1 MSGGYTLTF
10 TLLTLTLA
18 LILAPPQ
25 ADAQTPTCTQW
36 GWGDWEVAPRYEGG
50 PPVSA
55 ANTCIGETRPTHRR
69 RPIPVAA
76 DGSSPCNG
84 TVTVAQPPVL
94 KTGRNAS
101 WSTTG
106 SATVTGTK
114 DCRDTRPKE
123 TFSAKAARAGDE
135 DVCKFDDGG
144 QGNAALLFNKDAHN
158 GSQEN
163 KPCILRSQR
172 HGRLIHLAW
181 LLDNPAG
188 RDYDRGYGGYPINLV
203 SGTRFE
209 HWLGKVKGE
218 GYGDWCHFDEE
229 ACRYQHYRF
238 KCTKIMKDDPDN
250 PGKKIWTG
258 RYKSEAKDPVW
269 KMNKAGTCPWK
280 YYTTWIDP
288 DTGNPFPAALCT
300 PASITDKDGG
310 DGCKDRVDPTP
321 TCDNPPCDT
330 PVDDPD
336 TNTPPPPTKGCASWS
351 PGKWYPGTDE
361 VCQGKDF
368 TQTRT
373 HICDKA
379 GTPGVA
385 KPADDTQAAVGTQDP
400 ATCCDV
406 WDTGY
411 NLEPA
416 APGYPNSGWQM
427 YVNNT
432 DNALAKLNSCTELEL
447 QRRCKTPH
455 TNFSP
460 KKLTMNGLVKDN
472 HTDWTPA
479 LDPATF
485 CKGEKKTQ
493 TRNWKPDAIAY
504 YKCNAPETRELEGTK
519 VCAKEDGVCGVDPDT
534 ARCDAG
540 TEEGFSAG
548 TAKDT
553 WTCKG
558 VDGGKDA
565 MCEVVHGVCTK
576 PATAVNQC
584 DAGTYFDEDTMNK
597 TWYCDS
603 TPPGVASAQSG
614 ICDLT
619 KNPGTDTCPCGPF
632 QGWTT
637 GGNPPA
643 VMDTGTQ
650 CCIRWDGAAP
660 WSCFTKDP
668 ASCVAPVCGSTL
680 NSCDSG
686 QSVNTGPSTW
696 DCFTLGVGGSG
707 GLVNCST
714 TAPAKCGL
722 THMTCIHGYPSFLST
737 KIWQCGPTATLTY
750 PSSELCDG
758 TNIRTDGKCGS
769 TEHTCDAGLLGIN
782 KTRPGSPWQCFGVYG
797 GSTANCD
804 RIGGTGPGECGSTYL
819 ACRPPAVVS
828 TLKVGSGAEWACGY
842 NGVPSGS
849 QGYDVCSTKHPQG
862 ADAICG
868 DNPSWTNQSCK
879 IGRAEQL
886 TDSHGRVIKNWRCIG
901 IGTGNDTGACCNHSS
916 CDSP

>member
-1 MSGGYTLTF
+1 MPMSPLSLRAVISGA
-10 TLLTLTLA
+10 LTLTLA
-18 LILAPPQ
+18 LILAPPP
-25 ADAQTPTCTQW
+25 ADAQTPTCVKW
-36 GWGDWEVAPRYEGG
+36 GWGAWEVAPRYEGG

-203 SGTRFE
+203 SGSRFE

-519 VCAKEDGVCGVDPDT
+519 VCAKEDGVCGAAPNHAKPVSGL
-534 ARCDAG
+534 CDAG
-540 TEEGFSAG
+540 TMENYNDKVA
-548 TAKDT
+548 TKIT
-553 WTCKG
+553 WDCKG
-558 VDGGKDA
+558 VDGGKDSPQ
-565 MCEVVHGVCTK
+565 CETPVTRGVCAASPSK
-576 PATAVNQC
+576 VGDCDVGNAIGEDSVN
-584 DAGTYFDEDTMNK
+584 K
-597 TWYCDS
+597 IWYCEG
-603 TPPGVASAQSG
+603 TPAGVDEAKSGECSLTGQPVSACGS
-614 ICDLT
+614 
-619 KNPGTDTCPCGPF
+619 TCPTSSPPI
-632 QGWTT
+632 WTES
-637 GGNPPA
+637 GNR
-643 VMDTGTQ
+643 
-650 CCIRWDGAAP
+650 CCATWTNGNTIGCFSKDAT
-660 WSCFTKDP
+660 SC
-668 ASCVAPVCGSTL
+668 AAPVCGTTL
-680 NSCDSG
+680 KTCSNGLPVPSASIDTWMCISMGPDG
-686 QSVNTGPSTW
+686 KGASVS
-696 DCFTLGVGGSG
+696 
-707 GLVNCST
+707 CST
-714 TAPAKCGL
+714 TA
-722 THMTCIHGYPSFLST
+722 
-737 KIWQCGPTATLTY
+737 QCPGIGVNNQFG
-750 PSSELCDG
+750 EQG
-758 TNIRTDGKCGS
+758 GKCYYEYISGYSGS
-769 TEHTCDAGLLGIN
+769 NCVDNLTKRVCDAKNGDWRGGAAKHGTCCLSSGSPIVSKKVFAPNSLSPDIATCGHDIKTCKTGLLIDIPIYD
-782 KTRPGSPWQCFGVYG
+782 KSRPS
-797 GSTANCD
+797 
-804 RIGGTGPGECGSTYL
+804 
-819 ACRPPAVVS
+819 
-828 TLKVGSGAEWACGY
+828 
-842 NGVPSGS
+842 
-849 QGYDVCSTKHPQG
+849 
-862 ADAICG
+862 
-868 DNPSWTNQSCK
+868 
-879 IGRAEQL
+879 
-886 TDSHGRVIKNWRCIG
+886 WRCISAG
-901 IGTGNDTGACCNHSS
+901 PDNKGSDVSCTPKATQIACRETGTPRKKMCMANYTSCLGFKCGWLLANSGGDLCKNEPNDYCENKYRHLLHE
-916 CDSP
+916 DYR